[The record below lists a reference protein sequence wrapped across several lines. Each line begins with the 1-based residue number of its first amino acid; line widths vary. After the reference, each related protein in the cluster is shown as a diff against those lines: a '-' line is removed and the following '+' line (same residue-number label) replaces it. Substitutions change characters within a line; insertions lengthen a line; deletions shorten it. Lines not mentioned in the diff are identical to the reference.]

1 MCIDM
6 SAVHGVSDPTNE
18 NYFELGCLCP
28 VVVHNG
34 YMVLDRRTHN
44 IHWYY

>member
-1 MCIDM
+1 M
-6 SAVHGVSDPTNE
+6 E
-18 NYFELGCLCP
+18 ELELGCLYP

>member
-1 MCIDM
+1 MIAIN
-6 SAVHGVSDPTNE
+6 SE
-18 NYFELGCLCP
+18 NHTESINTKYSLELGCLCP

>member
-1 MCIDM
+1 METVYRDL
-6 SAVHGVSDPTNE
+6 
-18 NYFELGCLCP
+18 LGRPSSGLEDNIKI
-28 VVVHNG
+28 NG